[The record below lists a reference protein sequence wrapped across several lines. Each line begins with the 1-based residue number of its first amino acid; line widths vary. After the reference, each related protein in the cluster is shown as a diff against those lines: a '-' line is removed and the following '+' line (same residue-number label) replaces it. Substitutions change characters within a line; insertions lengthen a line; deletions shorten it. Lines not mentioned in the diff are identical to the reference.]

1 MSWKLKREGKFAFV
15 IVAVKLFAMLP
26 NVNGFLHSEKKNE
39 NDLDQAE
46 YIQSECEVSDAV
58 RR

>member
-26 NVNGFLHSEKKNE
+26 NVNGFLHSEKKN
-39 NDLDQAE
+39 DLDQAE
-46 YIQSECEVSDAV
+46 YIQSKYEVSDAV

>member
-15 IVAVKLFAMLP
+15 IVAVKFFAMFP
-26 NVNGFLHSEKKNE
+26 NVNGFLHSEKK